1 MPPSAAPPLPPPPW
15 IAGHRGT
22 GRAGV
27 ENSVESL
34 LAAVAEGADLVEL
47 DVQPTAE
54 GELALCHD
62 RTLERLAGD
71 SRAVSRATWAEL
83 APLALRAG
91 RRRGRIARLEEALAA
106 LPTGYPVVVEAKLY
120 GHVDRSRYAESIVAR
135 CAGRAGVTV
144 SSFDRELLRALRRG
158 APALPLAPLGERP
171 SRALLELGRELGA
184 WAVHVGAERLDRAFV
199 AEAVAAG
206 LPVLAF
212 TVNSVRRARAL
223 FGLGVAGL
231 FSDRPGRLRA
241 AFGVRAQP
249 TAGTPT
255 VAARPRAAR

>member
-1 MPPSAAPPLPPPPW
+1 VPPPVAPSLPPPPW
-15 IAGHRGT
+15 IAGHRGSAS
-22 GRAGV
+22 AGV

-47 DVQPTAE
+47 DVQPTADS
-54 GELALCHD
+54 ELVLVHD

-71 SRAVSRATWAEL
+71 PRTVARADWAEL
-83 APLALRAG
+83 AAAELRAG

-106 LPTGYPVVVEAKLY
+106 LPVGFPVVVEAKLY
-120 GHVDRSRYAESIVAR
+120 GRVDRSRYADAIAAR
-135 CAGRAGVTV
+135 CAGRAGTIV
-144 SSFDRELLRALRRG
+144 SSFDRELLRALRRA
-158 APALPLAPLGERP
+158 APELPLAPLAERP
-171 SRALLELGRELGA
+171 SRSLLELGRELGA
-184 WAVHVGAERLDRAFV
+184 WALHLAADRLDRAFF
-199 AEAVAAG
+199 AEAGAGG
-206 LPVLAF
+206 LPLLAY

-223 FGLGVAGL
+223 FALGVAGV

-241 AFGVRAQP
+241 ALGASAQP